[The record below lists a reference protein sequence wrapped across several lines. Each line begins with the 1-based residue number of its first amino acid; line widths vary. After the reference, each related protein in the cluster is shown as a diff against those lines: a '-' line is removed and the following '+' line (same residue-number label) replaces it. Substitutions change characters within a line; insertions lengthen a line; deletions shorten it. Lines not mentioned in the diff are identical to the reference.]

1 MVERWKEATSQLMS
15 RQDSVPST
23 AILDT
28 WSELPWTNGV
38 QLDRMEDMRKLEV
51 RTRNSLY
58 EITIIDGRSGE
69 VLIRGGSSFR
79 ELTPANLAGA
89 TFGGCICKLRGIYEG
104 LRMEL
109 TANGQRMVTTPVEWI
124 GILA

>member
-1 MVERWKEATSQLMS
+1 MS
-15 RQDSVPST
+15 RQDSVRST

-28 WSELPWTNGV
+28 WSEIEWTNGV

-58 EITIIDGRSGE
+58 EITIIDGLSGE
-69 VLIRGGSSFR
+69 VLIRGGSFFR

-89 TFGGCICKLRGIYEG
+89 TSGGCICKLRGIYEG